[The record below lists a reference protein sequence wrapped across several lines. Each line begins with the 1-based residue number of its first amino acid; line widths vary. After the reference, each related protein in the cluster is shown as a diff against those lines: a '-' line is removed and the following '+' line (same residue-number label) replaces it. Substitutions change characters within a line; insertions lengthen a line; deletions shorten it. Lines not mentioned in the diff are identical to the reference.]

1 MDVHKRV
8 KVDKNVEWNHQ
19 VKSNLGRMRSTT
31 TTKSSI
37 FVVFSVTGW
46 LDYFLS
52 IWPFTTMK
60 ICPME

>member
-19 VKSNLGRMRSTT
+19 VKSNLGRMRTT

-37 FVVFSVTGW
+37 FVIFSVTVV
-46 LDYFLS
+46 YLS
-52 IWPFTTMK
+52 IL
-60 ICPME
+60 